1 MQPKATFTLDEET
14 VAALRRAASR
24 TGKAQSLIVREAIAQ
39 YDARAD
45 RLSQAEQRHMLG
57 VIAEVRRHG
66 PSTSPAA
73 VASEIAAIR
82 RARRSGGRRS
92 GR

>member
-14 VAALRRAASR
+14 VAALKRAARS

-45 RLSQAEQRHMLG
+45 RLSQAEQRHLLG
-57 VIAEVRRHG
+57 VLAEIRRHG
-66 PSTSPAA
+66 PTTSRAA
-73 VASEIAAIR
+73 VTSEIAAIR

-92 GR
+92 GE

>member
-1 MQPKATFTLDEET
+1 MYSKATFTLDEET
-14 VAALRRAASR
+14 VMALRRAAGS
-24 TGKAQSLIVREAIAQ
+24 TGKSQSLIVREAIAQ

-45 RLSQAEQRHMLG
+45 RLSQAEQRHLLG
-57 VIAEVRRHG
+57 VLAEIRRHG
-66 PSTSPAA
+66 PTTSPAA
-73 VASEIAAIR
+73 VTSEIAAIR